1 MNQSAAEIVREYG
14 PFPGVASVNGVTY
27 DGQHIWRA
35 SSFNDLHD
43 VIKTPNARGIRE
55 NVWIAYQLIDDLLL
69 SAPIIAEAAQIRDN
83 EV

>member
-1 MNQSAAEIVREYG
+1 MDIQWRERTMLIEANQ
-14 PFPGVASVNGVTY
+14 FFL
-27 DGQHIWRA
+27 RA
-35 SSFNDLHD
+35 SSFNGLHD

-69 SAPIIAEAAQIRDN
+69 SAPIIAEAAQMRDN